1 MAKEFLRYWNDGT
14 PFTIR
19 QDGCLIEFDVKE
31 NKNGC
36 RLSEMTLS
44 YADGDKETFDLVQI
58 GDKAVGRIETTHRTL
73 IFGAQGGVYKVVLTP
88 TDNG

>member
-1 MAKEFLRYWNDGT
+1 MKVISKTWSDGT

-19 QDGCLIEFDVKE
+19 QNGYLIEFDVSD

-36 RLSEMTLS
+36 RLSELTLN
-44 YADGDKETFDLVQI
+44 YEDGDKEIFDLVQI
-58 GDKAVGRIETTHRTL
+58 GDKAVGRIETTYRTL

-88 TDNG
+88 TGNG

>member
-1 MAKEFLRYWNDGT
+1 MKVISKTWSDGT

-19 QDGCLIEFDVKE
+19 QNSYLIEFDVSE

-36 RLSEMTLS
+36 RLSELTLD
-44 YADGDKETFDLVQI
+44 YGDGDKEIFDLVQI
-58 GDKAVGRIETTHRTL
+58 GDRAVGRIETTHRTL

>member
-1 MAKEFLRYWNDGT
+1 MKVISKMWSDGT

-19 QDGCLIEFDVKE
+19 QDGYLIEFDVAD

-36 RLSEMTLS
+36 RLSELTL
-44 YADGDKETFDLVQI
+44 YYEDGDREIFDLVQI
-58 GDKAVGRIETTHRTL
+58 GDRAVGRIETRHRTL

-88 TDNG
+88 TDNV

>member
-1 MAKEFLRYWNDGT
+1 MAKELVKYWNDGT

-19 QDGCLIEFDVKE
+19 QDGYLIEFDVAE

-44 YADGDKETFDLVQI
+44 YADGDKEIFDLVQI

>member
-36 RLSEMTLS
+36 RLSELTLN
-44 YADGDKETFDLVQI
+44 YEDGDKEIFDLVQI

>member
-1 MAKEFLRYWNDGT
+1 MKVIHKTWSDGT
-14 PFTIR
+14 PFTIL
-19 QDGCLIEFDVKE
+19 QNSYLIEFDVSE

-36 RLSEMTLS
+36 RLSELTLN
-44 YADGDKETFDLVQI
+44 YGDGDKEIFDLVQI

-88 TDNG
+88 TDNV

>member
-1 MAKEFLRYWNDGT
+1 MKVISKTWSDGT

-19 QDGCLIEFDVKE
+19 QNSYLIEFDVSE
-31 NKNGC
+31 NKKGC
-36 RLSEMTLS
+36 RLSELTLD
-44 YADGDKETFDLVQI
+44 YGDGDKEIFDLVQI

>member
-1 MAKEFLRYWNDGT
+1 MKVISKTWSDGA

-19 QDGCLIEFDVKE
+19 QDGYLIEFDVAE

-36 RLSEMTLS
+36 RLSELTLN
-44 YADGDKETFDLVQI
+44 YEDGDKEIFDLVQI

-73 IFGAQGGVYKVVLTP
+73 IFGA
-88 TDNG
+88 